1 MVLNLGYNPSNVP
14 NGMHAPV
21 AFMSPPPNLL
31 NSIQVPNLSDQENNH
46 RFHKKRKSPPLKNHF
61 STDIDYTNKILIGV
75 GIISLVG
82 FAYIISPFKNSRY
95 SFSRSILYNIL

>member
-1 MVLNLGYNPSNVP
+1 MP
-14 NGMHAPV
+14 NGMQAPV
-21 AFMSPPPNLL
+21 AFMSPQPNLL
-31 NSIQVPNLSDQENNH
+31 NVEQVPNYSEQENNH

-61 STDIDYTNKILIGV
+61 TTNIDYTNKILIVG

-95 SFSRSILYNIL
+95 SFSRSILYNII